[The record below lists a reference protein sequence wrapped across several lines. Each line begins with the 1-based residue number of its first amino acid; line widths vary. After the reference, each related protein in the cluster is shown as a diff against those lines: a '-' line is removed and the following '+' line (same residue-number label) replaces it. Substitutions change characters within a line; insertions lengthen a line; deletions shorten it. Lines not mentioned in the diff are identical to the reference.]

1 MDVSLGFIFQA
12 EIPLFPKPGKH
23 EQCEVTDSYRS
34 SDRETTLVP
43 KLNQGVRRGAGR
55 TDR

>member
-1 MDVSLGFIFQA
+1 MDASLGFIFQA